1 MRSGRMTS
9 GPGGH
14 VRDAVRRALVEPV
27 PREHTEPDSAVHRRR
42 MVVAVTLVVG
52 ATLLG
57 FSLAT
62 RPGDV
67 AFYWLTAALALVWTA
82 GGLLSGPLHLGRI
95 VAGTQLR
102 RPVASPVALGLAAAA
117 VFVVGA
123 LVVREIG
130 PLRRL
135 TDEVLQHARHGSLGL
150 VLVVAV
156 LNAIAEEVF
165 FRGALYAAIGRR
177 RPVAVS
183 TAIYA
188 VTTIATGNPMLV
200 VAAVTL
206 GTVLGLQRRTSGGI
220 LAPILTHVTWS
231 AAMVFALPPLFS

>member
-1 MRSGRMTS
+1 MRSS
-9 GPGGH
+9 PADH
-14 VRDAVRRALVEPV
+14 VRDALRRALIEPV
-27 PREHTEPDSAVHRRR
+27 PREHAEPDSAFHRRR

-67 AFYWLTAALALVWTA
+67 TFYWLTGALALVWTV
-82 GGLLSGPLHLGRI
+82 GGVLSGPLHLGRI
-95 VAGTQLR
+95 TAGTQLR
-102 RPVASPVALGLAAAA
+102 RPIASPIALGLAAAA

-150 VLVVAV
+150 VLAVAV
-156 LNAIAEEVF
+156 LNGIAEEVF

-183 TAIYA
+183 TAIYSL
-188 VTTIATGNPMLV
+188 TTIATGNPMLV

-206 GTVLGLQRRTSGGI
+206 GTVLGLQRRASGGI

-231 AAMVFALPPLFS
+231 TVMVFALPPLFT

>member
-1 MRSGRMTS
+1 MTRSLD
-9 GPGGH
+9 H
-14 VRDAVRRALVEPV
+14 VRDALRRALVEPV
-27 PREHTEPDSAVHRRR
+27 PRGHAEPDRAFHRRR
-42 MVVAVTLVVG
+42 LVVAVTLVVG
-52 ATLLG
+52 ATVLG

-67 AFYWLTAALALVWTA
+67 AFYWLTGALALVWTV
-82 GGLLSGPLHLGRI
+82 GGVLSGPLHLGRI
-95 VAGTQLR
+95 SVGAQLR
-102 RPVASPVALGLAAAA
+102 RPVLSPIALGLAAAA

-130 PLRRL
+130 PLRRV
-135 TDEVLQHARHGSLGL
+135 TDDVLQHARHGSLVL
-150 VLVVAV
+150 ILVVAV

-165 FRGALYAAIGRR
+165 FRGALFAAIGRR

-200 VAAVTL
+200 LAAVTL
-206 GTVLGLQRRTSGGI
+206 GTVLGLQRRASGGI

-231 AAMVFALPPLFS
+231 VVMVFALPPLFS